1 MKSKGF
7 KRTSSR
13 PRYYR
18 LLGDRLPFPLSY
30 GSKFW
35 CVTFYYI
42 GTPKNPPQPALG
54 GFFGWAAHLCPNC
67 PQRKTRPFFNLGG
80 WEKKRLAQ
88 IRSLTFWAGWAG
100 PRPKMKIIRFSI
112 FFFLRLG
119 GNKTGSDLLEFLKS
133 AG

>member
-1 MKSKGF
+1 MVNDTSIRKDDTSIR

-18 LLGDRLPFPLSY
+18 LLGDGLPFPLSY

-54 GFFGWAAHLCPNC
+54 GFFGWAAHL
-67 PQRKTRPFFNLGG
+67 
-80 WEKKRLAQ
+80 
-88 IRSLTFWAGWAG
+88 
-100 PRPKMKIIRFSI
+100 
-112 FFFLRLG
+112 
-119 GNKTGSDLLEFLKS
+119 LKS
-133 AG
+133 SNKCQKINLHPEKPHISHKVELYRTKIGIPTEYTQNTDRIHRIRRKCVIKSCNKCHK

>member
-1 MKSKGF
+1 MF
-7 KRTSSR
+7 RHTEWTSSQPLLR
-13 PRYYR
+13 R

-88 IRSLTFWAGWAG
+88 IRSLTIWAGWAG
-100 PRPKMKIIRFSI
+100 PRPKMKIIRFSF

-119 GNKTGSDLLEFLKS
+119 GNKTDSDLLEFLKS